1 MVHWSVLSSKIT
13 PWCELL
19 YYGSFWLGWVGR
31 IFLTQAL
38 SHPSATTSSWTS
50 KQVTSFLQNSSHN
63 PSDSSYPTIFQLHF
77 NLQNKV
83 VLCSTHWTVHHQSLT
98 TSASTVPNFTVVH
111 LDLKKKH
118 YMREFQLECRRFG
131 YGVTNKLLTILKT
144 RRGSS
149 DDKRTLQR
157 LVSAICKKKNIII
170 KL

>member
-38 SHPSATTSSWTS
+38 SHPSASTSAWTS
-50 KQVTSFLQNSSHN
+50 KQVTSFLQNSLHN
-63 PSDSSYPTIFQLHF
+63 PSYSSYPTIFQLHF

-98 TSASTVPNFTVVH
+98 TSASTVPNLAVMH
-111 LDLKKKH
+111 LD
-118 YMREFQLECRRFG
+118 
-131 YGVTNKLLTILKT
+131 I
-144 RRGSS
+144 
-149 DDKRTLQR
+149 
-157 LVSAICKKKNIII
+157 KKKNIIWESSSLNADVLVMVWPTSCWQFRKLDGVVPMI
-170 KL
+170 KEPSSD